1 VQSRDC
7 NGGLK
12 INPMPVGDID
22 DELLE
27 QQEQEQEQKEQDQKE
42 HDNLGPQF
50 EAGGNGMGNGS
61 DSDDDNNNRNKKKIE
76 LAFKKAEEIAK
87 PLFKDQ
93 YGVCYGWIDIS
104 GHREVLRIESGKFK
118 RLLFRLSYNNVGYV
132 ASRNTIDNWVHIF
145 HAFADFEGPIHQLSS
160 RVTPYNGDIYY
171 DLTNEIWQCVRITN
185 SGWEILDSTP
195 IPLFV
200 RHNQTAQI
208 LPNRNYDPD
217 IFDRFLQIIN
227 AATGNQERQ
236 ILLKVYIIS
245 LFVPDIPHV
254 MLVLHG
260 EKGSAKTT
268 LQTLIKL
275 LVDPSKPRLL
285 TIHNDR
291 TEFIQQLAH
300 NYVAYYDNVR
310 GTPDWLSDEACKAV
324 TGVGQTKRKL
334 FTDDDDIIYEYKRCL
349 GFNGIN
355 LSLTEP
361 DALDRS
367 IMIDLETIDKSKRK
381 QESEI
386 IAEFQILRP
395 DLLGYILDI
404 LVKALQIKPTLQL
417 QNLPRMADFAIWG
430 EAIARAMGYH
440 DMKFLNA
447 YFENIGK
454 QNVEAVE
461 GSILGQTFLK
471 FVDGWYEK
479 SGDYWYHSTSKLLE
493 ELNSIAAQTGINTAR
508 YWPKSTDS
516 LTRKLRTIASSLKE
530 GYEIGIDIARDTTGT
545 VSGRKGASIVQIWKI
560 ASPASPPH
568 LNQIH
573 ARNMAKSGEATLD
586 SEAIASPSE
595 AISGGSI
602 HAQNEASEAIFRI
615 EEPQVKAKVTEE
627 LAQTANP
634 YPDPDTTER
643 DIRDIIVENR
653 ENLYRVKRSDTW
665 ACRNCRIRSDRKFM
679 EIHLCSRSRS
689 KKPRNKGA
697 LTK

>member
-1 VQSRDC
+1 
-7 NGGLK
+7 
-12 INPMPVGDID
+12 MGDID
-22 DELLE
+22 HELLE
-27 QQEQEQEQKEQDQKE
+27 KQEQEQEQQE

-50 EAGGNGMGNGS
+50 EAGGNGMGNGGGG
-61 DSDDDNNNRNKKKIE
+61 DDNNNKNRKKIE

-93 YGVCYGWIDIS
+93 YGVCYGWLDIS
-104 GHREVLRIESGKFK
+104 GHREVLKIESGKFK
-118 RLLFRLSYNNVGYV
+118 RLLVKLFYNNVGSV
-132 ASRNTIDNWVHIF
+132 PSRNLIDNWVHIF
-145 HAFADFEGPIHQLSS
+145 HAFADFEGPIYQLSS
-160 RVTPYNGDIYY
+160 RVTPYNGDIIY
-171 DLTNEIWQCVRITN
+171 DLTNELWQCVRISS

-200 RHNQTAQI
+200 RHNQTAQV

-227 AATGNQERQ
+227 AATGSQERQ
-236 ILLKVYIIS
+236 ILLKVYIVS
-245 LFVPDIPHV
+245 LFVSEIPHV
-254 MLVLHG
+254 MLILHG

-367 IMIDLETIDKSKRK
+367 IMIDLETIDRSKRK

-386 IAEFQILRP
+386 IAEFQILRS
-395 DLLGYILDI
+395 DLLGYILDM

-417 QNLPRMADFAIWG
+417 QDLPRMADFAIWG

-447 YFENIGK
+447 YFDNIGK
-454 QNVEAVE
+454 QNIEAVE
-461 GSILGQTFLK
+461 SNILGQTVLR
-471 FVDGWYEK
+471 FVDDWYETD
-479 SGDYWYHSTSKLLE
+479 GDYWHGPTSKLLQ
-493 ELNSIAAQTGINTAR
+493 ELNSIATTTGINTYAR

-545 VSGRKGASIVQIWKI
+545 ISGRKGNSIVQIWKI
-560 ASPASPPH
+560 AAPASPPH
-568 LNQIH
+568 SNQIH
-573 ARNMAKSGEATLD
+573 ARNKAKPGEATLD
-586 SEAIASPSE
+586 SAAITFPSA
-595 AISGGSI
+595 AISGDSI
-602 HAQNEASEAIFRI
+602 HAQSEAGAASEAIFRI
-615 EEPQVKAKVTEE
+615 DQPQVKDKVGVKASEE
-627 LAQTANP
+627 LLQASDP
-634 YPDPDTTER
+634 GSVPDSTTKER
-643 DIRDIIVENR
+643 DIRDVIAENM
-653 ENLYRVKRSDTW
+653 ENIY
-665 ACRNCRIRSDRKFM
+665 RIRSDIWGCKYCKVRADRHFL
-679 EIHLCSRSRS
+679 EIHVCSRSKLSPSYRQ
-689 KKPRNKGA
+689 NKGA
-697 LTK
+697 KTKK